1 MNLCEI
7 LANLCETTNIF
18 LMSTQNKVE
27 IVPFSP
33 DLKEHIKILNI
44 EWLRKYF
51 RVEEKDELVLS
62 NPQEEI
68 INKGGMIFYAK
79 FNDEIL
85 GTVSLMKLDEDTFE
99 LSKMAV
105 SDKAQGLGIGNKL
118 LIHSI
123 AVAEENNIK
132 KLLLYSNRILLP
144 ALHLYEKFGF
154 IEVPLGDVSYERAD
168 IKMEKTIS

>member
-1 MNLCEI
+1 MN
-7 LANLCETTNIF
+7 
-18 LMSTQNKVE
+18 TQNKVE
-27 IVPFSP
+27 IIPFSSE
-33 DLKEHIKILNI
+33 LKEYIKTLNI
-44 EWLRKYF
+44 EWLEKYF

-62 NPQEEI
+62 NPQEQI
-68 INKGGMIFYAK
+68 IDKGGMIFYAK
-79 FNDEIL
+79 YNDEIL
-85 GTVSLMKLDEDTFE
+85 GTVSLMKIDKNTFE

-118 LIHSI
+118 LVHSI

-154 IEVPLGDVSYERAD
+154 VEVSLGDVSYERAD